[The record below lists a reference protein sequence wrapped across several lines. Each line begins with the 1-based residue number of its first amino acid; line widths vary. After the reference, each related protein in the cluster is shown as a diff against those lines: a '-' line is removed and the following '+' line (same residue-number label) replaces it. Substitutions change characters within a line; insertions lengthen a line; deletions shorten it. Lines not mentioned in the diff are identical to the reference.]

1 MKGITAFAL
10 NNSRTVIMTIMLVAV
25 GGVFAFLKLPKL
37 EDPFITIREAVV
49 SAKYPGMPVEQV
61 ERLITRPIE
70 EEIRSM
76 GEVDEIKDST
86 SKVGECLIHVTIKDE
101 VPSEN
106 LPATWKLLRNRM
118 DDVKSELPEGT
129 LGPMVNDTFGD
140 TSVATI
146 ALWSDGFSM
155 AELHE
160 TARQIRERLNLL
172 KGIMKVDFT
181 GVQDERIYL
190 ELSNAR
196 IAQLGIDIADI
207 TRTLQEQNI
216 LLPGGRINLN
226 DVELIVETQGM
237 FKSKSDIEEVLIPIS
252 GSQATIPLRDIAT
265 IRRAYVEPIHNPA
278 YYNGHQAIVLSIFI
292 LSGVDAVEFGERLK
306 KEVTDIENSLP
317 WGYVLDFATYQ
328 PELIKKAV
336 SGMVV
341 NVIESVVIVLVV
353 VMLLLGLRTGMIV
366 GSFIPLVMLFGVLTM
381 YALGIDMERMSL
393 ATMIIALGMFV
404 DNAIVVSDDIK
415 VNLESGMARK
425 DAVLKT
431 GNSLAVPLLTSTLTT
446 VFAFGPILLQ
456 IGQTGDYT
464 SSLGSVMIILL
475 LGSWFFS
482 MFSSTSM
489 CYWFLKTKPAGGS
502 DPKTAADPYQG
513 KFYRIYR
520 GILELSLRFRFLV
533 LIATGGAFVA
543 AVYALT
549 FIPQAF
555 FPSGDRNQYLI
566 YLDLPAGTRIEET
579 DRTVQKL
586 SVWLQDKQE
595 NPEITGTIAY
605 VGNGGPRFFLSLSPL
620 DPDPFVAF
628 LIVNTETGD
637 QVSELV
643 QRTGEHLLNNFPNVR
658 GRVKAMWLGGTETGL
673 MEVRLSGPD
682 IDVLQDQTEQVMA
695 ALRDIPGTIDIK
707 QDWNNRVFT
716 VKADVDQSRARR
728 AGVTSKAVADTLEF
742 FVDGARTTD
751 FRQGNVQIPI
761 VGRGIETERE
771 SPDSLR
777 TLGIRTDTGDSVPL
791 SQVADVYSVGEL
803 NRIVRY
809 NQERTI
815 TVSAKNQVLKA
826 SEIFAALKPTLDGL
840 EFPKSHHWAVGG
852 ELEDAAKAQRNLAK
866 WMLPCFGGIVFLLVW
881 QFNSIRRA
889 AIIILTM
896 PLVIVGS
903 VVGLTAMQADF
914 GFMVILGLLA
924 LAGSIVNNGIVMID
938 KIEEN
943 REAGQTP
950 YDAVVNSAV
959 SRFRPI
965 LLSVSTT
972 MLGFSPLIINRD
984 PLFYGMASVMFF
996 GLGIGSLFTLNYVP
1010 ALYSIFFRVK
1020 VPGRGD
1026 RESVRISNKPA
1037 EVI

>member
-10 NNSRTVIMTIMLVAV
+10 NNSRTVIMTILLVVV
-25 GGVFAFLKLPKL
+25 GGIYAFLNLPKL
-37 EDPFITIREAVV
+37 EDPLITIREAVV
-49 SAKYPGMPVEQV
+49 AAKYPGMPVEQV

-70 EEIRSM
+70 EKIRSI
-76 GEVDEIKDST
+76 GEVDKIKDST

-101 VPSEN
+101 VPSKD

-118 DDVKSELPEGT
+118 SDVKPELPEGT
-129 LGPMVNDTFGD
+129 IGPMVDDTFGD

-146 ALWSDGFSM
+146 ALWSDGLSM
-155 AELHE
+155 EEMHE
-160 TARQIRERLNLL
+160 TARQIRERLNML
-172 KGIMKVDFT
+172 KGIQKVDLT

-190 ELSNAR
+190 DVSNAK
-196 IAQLGIDIADI
+196 IAQLGIDPADI
-207 TRTLQEQNI
+207 GKSLRKQNI
-216 LLPGGRINLN
+216 LLPGGRINVN
-226 DVELIVETQGM
+226 DVEIIVETQGR
-237 FKSKSDIEEVLIPIS
+237 FTSVEEIGEVLIPIS
-252 GSQATIPLRDIAT
+252 GTEASIPLRDIAA
-265 IRRAYVEPIHNPA
+265 IRKAYVEPIHNPA
-278 YYNGHQAIVLSIFI
+278 YYNGHQSIVLSVFI
-292 LSGVDAVEFGERLK
+292 LRGVDAVEFGERLK
-306 KEVTDIENSLP
+306 NEVTEIEQSLP
-317 WGYVLDFATYQ
+317 WGYTLEFATYQ

-336 SGMVV
+336 SGMVI
-341 NVIESVVIVLVV
+341 NVIESVAIVLVV
-353 VMLLLGLRTGMIV
+353 VMLLLGLRTGLIV

-381 YALGIDMERMSL
+381 YALGIDLERMSL

-415 VNLESGMARK
+415 VNMETGMDRRE
-425 DAVLKT
+425 AVLKT

-456 IGQTGDYT
+456 IGSTGDYT

-475 LGSWFFS
+475 MGSWFFS

-489 CYWFLKTKPAGGS
+489 CYWFLKPKPAAGGDKQQQS
-502 DPKTAADPYQG
+502 DPYQG
-513 KFYRIYR
+513 KFYQIYR
-520 GILELSLRFRFLV
+520 RILKYSLRFRFMV
-533 LIATGGAFVA
+533 LALAGGAFAVA
-543 AVYALT
+543 IYAAT

-579 DRTVQKL
+579 DRSVQKL
-586 SVWLQDKQE
+586 SAWLQDKQK

-605 VGNGGPRFFLSLSPL
+605 VGNGGPRFFLSLSPV
-620 DPDPFVAF
+620 DPDPFLAF
-628 LIVNTETGD
+628 LIVNTETNKE
-637 QVSELV
+637 VPELV
-643 QRTGEHLLNNFPNVR
+643 SRTSQYILDNLPNAR
-658 GRVKAMWLGGTETGL
+658 GRVKSMWLGGSETGL
-673 MEVRLSGPD
+673 FQIRLSGPGSE
-682 IDVLQDQTEQVMA
+682 VLQDQAEQLMA
-695 ALRDIPGTIDIK
+695 ALRKIPGTMDIK

-728 AGVTSKAVADTLEF
+728 AGVTSKDVADTLDF
-742 FVDGARTTD
+742 FVDGRTATD
-751 FRQGNVQIPI
+751 YHQGNVEIPI
-761 VGRGIETERE
+761 VGRGVLAERDSPE
-771 SPDSLR
+771 SLQ
-777 TLGIRTDTGDSVPL
+777 TLGIRTSSGGSVPL
-791 SQVADVYSVGEL
+791 NQVADMYTIGEL
-803 NRIVRY
+803 NRIMRY

-826 SEIFAALKPTLDGL
+826 SEIFAGIKPTLDGMN
-840 EFPKSHHWAVGG
+840 FPKNHYWEVGG
-852 ELEDAAKAQRNLAK
+852 ELEDATRAQKNLAK
-866 WMLPCFGGIVFLLVW
+866 WMLPCFGGIIFLLVW

-903 VVGLTAMQADF
+903 VVGLLVMQADF

-943 REAGQTP
+943 QRDGQTP

-972 MLGFSPLIINRD
+972 MLGFTPLIINHD
-984 PLFYGMASVMFF
+984 PLFYGMACVMFF

-1020 VPGRGD
+1020 T
-1026 RESVRISNKPA
+1026 PA
-1037 EVI
+1037 DNVSD